1 MPGASADTS
10 VAREKFIWRLSV
22 HWRTV
27 LSFALLLTAWEG
39 LVRLLGV
46 KLYIL
51 PPPSAVLVT
60 LWTKWAT
67 IGSAAWQ
74 TAQPMLIGYGLA
86 VVVGVA
92 LALMFAVSRLIE
104 SIVYPQIVFLQ
115 IIPKIAIAPL
125 FMIWFG
131 YGLTSKVLIVFLL
144 SFFPVVMSAVQAFRS
159 VDRDIVDLARITG
172 ASPVRMFW
180 KVQIPHALPTL
191 FTGFKVAA
199 ALAATAAV
207 VAEFVSSDRGLGYL
221 LLDYTNR
228 FDTPGVFAA
237 ILVLSIMGLLLYA
250 SVETLERV
258 SIPWHVSQ
266 RNIGTSV
273 ATST

>member
-1 MPGASADTS
+1 VTS
-10 VAREKFIWRLSV
+10 LAAHGQTILGFV
-22 HWRTV
+22 
-27 LSFALLLTAWEG
+27 LLLGLWEG
-39 LVRLLGV
+39 MVRAFSV

-51 PPPSAVLVT
+51 PAPSVVLAT
-60 LWTKWAT
+60 LWNKWST
-67 IGSAAWQ
+67 IGAAAWQ
-74 TAQPMLIGYGLA
+74 TAQPMLIGFGFA
-86 VVVGVA
+86 IVIGVL
-92 LALMFAVSRLIE
+92 LALLFALSRWIE
-104 SIVYPQIVFLQ
+104 SVVYPQIVFLQ

-144 SFFPVVMSAVQAFRS
+144 SFFPVVVSAVQAFRS
-159 VDRDIVDLARITG
+159 VDPDIVDLARVTG
-172 ASPVRMFW
+172 ASPFRMFW
-180 KVQIPHALPTL
+180 RVQIPHALPTM

-221 LLDYTNR
+221 LVDYTNR

-237 ILVLSIMGLLLYA
+237 ILVLSVMGLLLYA
-250 SVETLERV
+250 SVEAIERV

-266 RNIGTSV
+266 RNVGTSV
-273 ATST
+273 ATAT

>member
-1 MPGASADTS
+1 MSSTQQPGASVRT
-10 VAREKFIWRLSV
+10 RLGASFAA
-22 HWRTV
+22 HWRTA
-27 LSFALLLTAWEG
+27 LGFAVLLLTWEI
-39 LVRLLGV
+39 LVRLLGI

-51 PPPSAVLVT
+51 PPPSTVLVT
-60 LWTKWAT
+60 LWTKRTT
-67 IGSAAWQ
+67 IGTAAWY
-74 TAQPMLIGYGLA
+74 TAQPMLIGYGFA
-86 VVVGVA
+86 VLVGVA
-92 LALMFAVSRLIE
+92 LALSFALSRLVE

-144 SFFPVVMSAVQAFRS
+144 SFFPVVVSAVQAFRS
-159 VDRDIVDLARITG
+159 MDPDIRDLARITG
-172 ASPVRMFW
+172 ASPVRMFF
-180 KVQIPHALPTL
+180 KVQVPHALPTM

-199 ALAATAAV
+199 ALASTAAV

-221 LLDYTNR
+221 LVDYTNR

-237 ILVLSIMGLLLYA
+237 ILVLSVMGLTLYA
-250 SVETLERV
+250 AVEAIERI

-266 RNIGTSV
+266 RIDAGM
-273 ATST
+273 ATAT

>member
-1 MPGASADTS
+1 MSAAPHRSFGTKLR
-10 VAREKFIWRLSV
+10 AAFAA
-22 HWRTV
+22 HWRTIF
-27 LSFALLLTAWEG
+27 SFVMLLVVWEV

-51 PPPSAVLVT
+51 PPPSSVFTT

-67 IGSAAWQ
+67 IGTAAWY
-74 TAQPMLIGYGLA
+74 TAQPMLIGYGFA
-86 VVVGVA
+86 VLVGVA
-92 LALMFAVSRLIE
+92 LALSFAISRLIE

-144 SFFPVVMSAVQAFRS
+144 SFFPVVVSAVQAFRS
-159 VDRDIVDLARITG
+159 MDPDIRDLARITG
-172 ASPVRMFW
+172 ASPMRMFF
-180 KVQIPHALPTL
+180 KVQVPHALPTL

-199 ALAATAAV
+199 ALASTAAV

-221 LLDYTNR
+221 LVDYTNR
-228 FDTPGVFAA
+228 FDTSGVFAA
-237 ILVLSIMGLLLYA
+237 ILVLSIMGLALYA
-250 SVETLERV
+250 AVEAIERL

-266 RNIGTSV
+266 RIDANM
-273 ATST
+273 ATAT